1 MNPLRA
7 TSKRD
12 VHPVI
17 YHESATR
24 SLKRGPDLIGE
35 PKNLPRRGL
44 LLSELNDGRA
54 PSGSRARGI
63 GERHSRSPG
72 QYAAIGDDN

>member
-7 TSKRD
+7 ASKRD
-12 VHPVI
+12 VYPVV

-24 SLKRGPDLIGE
+24 SFKRGPDLIGE

-54 PSGSRARGI
+54 PGRRRAGGI
-63 GERHSRSPG
+63 CERHPRSPG